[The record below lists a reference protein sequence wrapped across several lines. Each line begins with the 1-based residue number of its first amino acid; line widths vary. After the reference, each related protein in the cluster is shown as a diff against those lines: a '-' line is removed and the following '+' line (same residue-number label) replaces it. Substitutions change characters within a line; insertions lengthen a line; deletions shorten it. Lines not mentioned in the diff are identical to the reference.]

1 MKKRTG
7 RGSEPELTFNFRR
20 RERLVVAR
28 SLCSLRSLASFFRFF
43 RRKKNLPAMFYSAE
57 LLSKRSPLGAVWCV
71 LTGSGRGR
79 EREGKRKRKK
89 ESERTAKRAPASSS
103 LPSKKGGGALAPFHS
118 TSEPTAC
125 TRRLGI
131 DSHASRWSWIGEKEL
146 VCLPRAVGKRPPKDS
161 LLLLSPFPVLS
172 TLTSTQTTGFSPT
185 ARSSARSRS

>member
-1 MKKRTG
+1 
-7 RGSEPELTFNFRR
+7 
-20 RERLVVAR
+20 
-28 SLCSLRSLASFFRFF
+28 
-43 RRKKNLPAMFYSAE
+43 MFYSAE

-131 DSHASRWSWIGEKEL
+131 DSHASRWSWVGEKEL